1 MAVRRAGLEKVKRRE
16 NKITRRGSR
25 TRLGDCISRSWLLSM
40 SGEAEDEV
48 KSGLGTADSVGP
60 FTELGEPGR

>member
-1 MAVRRAGLEKVKRRE
+1 M
-16 NKITRRGSR
+16 
-25 TRLGDCISRSWLLSM
+25 GDGIGRSWLPSV